1 MLSRIKLIRPIKYY
15 QGAGSCLKGPSGIE
29 EKKGYPG
36 KLTCVTKFNILTE
49 SDGLFQKMVEE
60 VKKFPALT
68 YEHYHVDDGD
78 DTKRFSGR

>member
-1 MLSRIKLIRPIKYY
+1 MLSQIKLIRPIKYY
-15 QGAGSCLKGPSGIE
+15 GGAGSCLKDPSGIE

-36 KLTCVTKFNILTE
+36 KLTCLTKFNILTE

-68 YEHYHVDDGD
+68 YEHYYVDDA
-78 DTKRFSGR
+78 KQFSGR

>member
-1 MLSRIKLIRPIKYY
+1 LLSRINLTRPSKYY
-15 QGAGSCLKGPSGIE
+15 KGAGSCLKGPSGIE
-29 EKKGYPG
+29 GKKGYPG
-36 KLTCVTKFNILTE
+36 KLTCVTMSNILTE
-49 SDGLFQKMVEE
+49 SDGLFQKIVKE